1 MYTIYIID
9 RANQLSQQTFARQE
23 DADDASDRWEEVG
36 GCEVFT
42 DRTRA
47 VDCKDRY
54 DRRMRRN
61 QSFRC
66 QLIKG

>member
-9 RANQLSQQTFARQE
+9 RANQLSQQTFSRQQ

-47 VDCKDRY
+47 IDCKDRY
-54 DRRMRRN
+54 DRRMRA
-61 QSFRC
+61 QSMRFCRVVR
-66 QLIKG
+66 